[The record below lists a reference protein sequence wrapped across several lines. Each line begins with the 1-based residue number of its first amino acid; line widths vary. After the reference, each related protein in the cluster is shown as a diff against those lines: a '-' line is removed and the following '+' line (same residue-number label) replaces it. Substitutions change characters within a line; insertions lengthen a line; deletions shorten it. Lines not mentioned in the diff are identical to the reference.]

1 MNQQMKAVLTVILFV
16 WALPLHAED
25 TVSNVGEW
33 PKEWPVELEPLRE
46 HSQTRV
52 VARAATREY
61 LIPFTNR
68 QDFEAAWPHLLKVK
82 TKNAPIFLIRPPK
95 AGVLAGKPASVYI
108 HAPPAN
114 TSKPE
119 SPVDSENIIER
130 WMWTTYIY
138 LVVDGDVVD
147 LNRVPIP
154 PDTPIVDERFK
165 GGITK

>member
-1 MNQQMKAVLTVILFV
+1 MNQQIMTVLAVIVLFC
-16 WALPLHAED
+16 ARPLHALD
-25 TVSNVGEW
+25 AVSNKGEW
-33 PKEWPVELEPLRE
+33 PKDWPAELEPLRE

-52 VARAATREY
+52 VAKAATREY
-61 LIPFTNR
+61 CIPFTNR

-95 AGVLAGKPASVYI
+95 TGFLAGKTAGVYV
-108 HAPPAN
+108 HSPPEH
-114 TSKPE
+114 TSMPE
-119 SPVDSENIIER
+119 SPVDSENVIER

-138 LVVDGDVVD
+138 LIVDGDVVD

-165 GGITK
+165 DGTR